1 MFPANKQ
8 QSVSDFK
15 CKYLELKSTDLSE
28 PVTEIQAK
36 KCGCPSLLPDELMI
50 KTVDIITALM
60 LKAASISYSVMAAV
74 ARGVV
79 LSHDRNLVE
88 NGRHLSFFND

>member
-1 MFPANKQ
+1 
-8 QSVSDFK
+8 
-15 CKYLELKSTDLSE
+15 
-28 PVTEIQAK
+28 
-36 KCGCPSLLPDELMI
+36 MI

-60 LKAASISYSVMAAV
+60 LKAAPISYSVMAAV

-88 NGRHLSFFND
+88 NVRHLSFFDD